1 MLDVYIESSP
11 KKTLELE
18 FSVSILSI
26 VGVFV
31 VSRQRE
37 MVLRVQGR
45 VVIDYVGCVHCVQ
58 P

>member
-18 FSVSILSI
+18 FSVSLLSI

-31 VSRQRE
+31 VSRQKERWCLE
-37 MVLRVQGR
+37 YRAEW
-45 VVIDYVGCVHCVQ
+45 
-58 P
+58 